1 MNEFAKN
8 FILVIAIFL
17 IIVGFATL
25 FYKEPTAPKNIALTQ
40 LATDIN
46 AGNVSKSRSME
57 RPSMLST
64 MITLRRYRRKKAM
77 RR

>member
-46 AGNVSKSRSME
+46 AGNVSK
-57 RPSMLST
+57 
-64 MITLRRYRRKKAM
+64 ITVNGNDRQCCLQ
-77 RR
+77 